1 MYRWT
6 VRGADEVIV
15 VDTLPLLPFHGS
27 SARPQ
32 KLTKPCFASFYQYA
46 KVVYSKYL
54 LIDGMIC
61 RQSSIL
67 VLPQNPPKTPHGL
80 RHSFFC
86 FGKYNGLTS
95 APPSAETLTNLGT
108 KNRPWRS
115 LKVLLQQIFRSL
127 GVRLPTATYQCGD
140 D

>member
-1 MYRWT
+1 MYRRT

-32 KLTKPCFASFYQYA
+32 KLTKPGFASFYQYA

-67 VLPQNPPKTPHGL
+67 VLPRILPRL
-80 RHSFFC
+80 
-86 FGKYNGLTS
+86 LTGSGIRFS
-95 APPSAETLTNLGT
+95 ASVSITG
-108 KNRPWRS
+108 
-115 LKVLLQQIFRSL
+115 LLQRL
-127 GVRLPTATYQCGD
+127 RLPKR
-140 D
+140 